1 SPVRTP
7 VESGVFWAGPF
18 WTGGMG
24 VIDTGTG
31 PFSAAS
37 GVAVPS
43 GSDPGEVVAGS
54 PDSGSVGATSGCGGS
69 GASNV
74 IGNELGRA
82 LAGGGHLTPGTGP
95 DLAPPPVD
103 TAPDANDGDDSDGDR
118 TAGASPEVGPLGGP
132 RVPDLIGAAPSPP
145 PPGGGDGRDGP
156 DDPPPSDDPDIGPAV
171 PDFTDGGV
179 GNPSPTRPDAEP
191 VPRIGDRGT
200 GAQDDPTRSA
210 AGPGDRDR

>member
-1 SPVRTP
+1 MSTG
-7 VESGVFWAGPF
+7 VEALHETVTEGLYKYI
-18 WTGGMG
+18 TE
-24 VIDTGTG
+24 
-31 PFSAAS
+31 
-37 GVAVPS
+37 
-43 GSDPGEVVAGS
+43 GEFEMNPYA
-54 PDSGSVGATSGCGGS
+54 ATSGGAS

-191 VPRIGDRGT
+191 VPRIGDRGHG
-200 GAQDDPTRSA
+200 GAQDDPDALPQPVPAIGTGDGSPTRA
-210 AGPGDRDR
+210 PRGDTPP